1 MADDPNKNQDG
12 KNALAEY
19 EAQQQAIRAKTERLR
34 ALRLA
39 REATAPPPAPKRT
52 ATGKARAGK
61 SAKGAKGS
69 AAESLSSWLKDQ
81 QNSGRRT

>member
-1 MADDPNKNQDG
+1 MADDPNKHQDG

-19 EAQQQAIRAKTERLR
+19 EAQQQAIRARTEKLR

-39 REATAPPPAPKRT
+39 REAAEPPPAPKRAAVKKAKSGSKTKGT
-52 ATGKARAGK
+52 AEKLA
-61 SAKGAKGS
+61 
-69 AAESLSSWLKDQ
+69 SWLKDQ

>member
-1 MADDPNKNQDG
+1 MADDKTQDG

-19 EAQQQAIRAKTERLR
+19 EAQAAAVRARTERLR

-39 REATAPPPAPKRT
+39 REAAAPPPAPKRT

-61 SAKGAKGS
+61 STKGS
-69 AAESLSSWLKDQ
+69 AASLSSWLKDQ

>member
-1 MADDPNKNQDG
+1 MADDPNKTQDG

-19 EAQQQAIRAKTERLR
+19 EAQQQAVRAKTERLR

-39 REATAPPPAPKRT
+39 REAATPPAPPKRT
-52 ATGKARAGK
+52 ATGKARPGK
-61 SAKGAKGS
+61 SAKGSAKGS
-69 AAESLSSWLKDQ
+69 SESLSSWLKDQ

>member
-1 MADDPNKNQDG
+1 MADEQNKSQDG

-19 EAQQQAIRAKTERLR
+19 EAQQAAVRAKTERLR

-39 REATAPPPAPKRT
+39 REAAAPPPAPKRT
-52 ATGKARAGK
+52 ATGKARTGK
-61 SAKGAKGS
+61 SAKGSAKGS
-69 AAESLSSWLKDQ
+69 PESLSSWLKDQ

>member
-19 EAQQQAIRAKTERLR
+19 EAQAQAVRARTERLR
-34 ALRLA
+34 AQRLA
-39 REATAPPPAPKRT
+39 REAATPPAPPKRT
-52 ATGKARAGK
+52 ATGKVK
-61 SAKGAKGS
+61 SGSKTKGTSEKLA
-69 AAESLSSWLKDQ
+69 SWLKDQ

>member
-1 MADDPNKNQDG
+1 MADEQNKGQDG

-19 EAQQQAIRAKTERLR
+19 EAQQAAVRAKTERLR

-39 REATAPPPAPKRT
+39 REAAAPPPAPKRT

-61 SAKGAKGS
+61 SSKGSAKGS
-69 AAESLSSWLKDQ
+69 AESLSSWLKDQ

>member
-1 MADDPNKNQDG
+1 MADEQNKTQDG

-19 EAQQQAIRAKTERLR
+19 EAQAAAVRAKTERLR

-39 REATAPPPAPKRT
+39 REAAAPPPAPKRT
-52 ATGKARAGK
+52 ATGKARAAK
-61 SAKGAKGS
+61 SAKGSAKGS
-69 AAESLSSWLKDQ
+69 SESLSSWLKDQ

>member
-1 MADDPNKNQDG
+1 MADDKTQDG

-19 EAQQQAIRAKTERLR
+19 EAQAAAVRAKTERLR

-39 REATAPPPAPKRT
+39 REAVAPPPAPKRAATKKVKSGSKTKGT
-52 ATGKARAGK
+52 AEK
-61 SAKGAKGS
+61 
-69 AAESLSSWLKDQ
+69 LSSWLKDQ